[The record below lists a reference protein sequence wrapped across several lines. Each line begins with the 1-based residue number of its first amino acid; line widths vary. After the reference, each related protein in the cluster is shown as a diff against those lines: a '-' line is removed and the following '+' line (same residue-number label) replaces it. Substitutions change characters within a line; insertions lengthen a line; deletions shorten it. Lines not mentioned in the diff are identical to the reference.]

1 MIKKN
6 VIQIF
11 LLFVLLIW
19 CGHWLFSEVQLFS
32 CEGVQVDRRVRFFL
46 TDYAFGEVNNAVNQA
61 MSSAKDCLPDSLYQD
76 IKKDVDSRPL
86 KIVLNCNAP
95 ADECATTIQFKEGEK
110 QVGKLIDVNIKA
122 FWKNFCGCVQGV
134 MLHELL
140 HWGAGLTDSDEDE
153 IKAYSCQL
161 KCYPNCT
168 SIPEK
173 YQGKV
178 KPELCCDKKN

>member
-1 MIKKN
+1 MKKQRM
-6 VIQIF
+6 IQIF
-11 LLFVLLIW
+11 LLFVLLIL
-19 CGHWLFSEVQLFS
+19 CRDWLFPQIEITNCKNEVVDPGKNKLNDFV
-32 CEGVQVDRRVRFFL
+32 VQV
-46 TDYAFGEVNNAVNQA
+46 VNNLVDES
-61 MSSAKDCLPDSLYQD
+61 MESAKNCLPESLYKD
-76 IKKDVDSRPL
+76 IKDDLDSRPL
-86 KIVLNCNAP
+86 NIKLDCTMP
-95 ADECATTIQFKEGEK
+95 PGRCGRTWQLPDGEK
-110 QVGKLIDVNIKA
+110 QVGKRIDINTDPFRGDLCNCA
-122 FWKNFCGCVQGV
+122 HGV

-140 HWGAGLTDSDEDE
+140 HWGAGLTNSDPDE